1 MLRTVGTG
9 GPCAPSGVLRPRK
22 SPGTSRWMYPVPAPP
37 GAANTVQTGRG
48 TCAPCPCLR
57 GGAPSTAYC
66 AHARPTAQHT
76 PRAPQANNL
85 APVRGV
91 GACSIQYS
99 SLSTGSPS
107 HRFLGQPLLILQVT
121 TLPAAHLALFLLLC
135 LPARFLDPF
144 RLSTLDS
151 RLFLF
156 SKTQI
161 QIRQTK
167 SPARRLSASR
177 STETCNLQSIAQ
189 PNRSLASPLSANLP
203 SHQKRIAGSSVE
215 LRTTDEEI
223 RPLHHT
229 HHAIYVALSSP
240 QPQTTFFPRHFPRR

>member
-144 RLSTLDS
+144 DSRLLTLDS
-151 RLFLF
+151 SFFPKRRFRF
-156 SKTQI
+156 
-161 QIRQTK
+161 
-167 SPARRLSASR
+167 ARRNLPPAASVPVAR
-177 STETCNLQSIAQ
+177 PKLATCNPS
-189 PNRSLASPLSANLP
+189 PNPTGA
-203 SHQKRIAGSSVE
+203 
-215 LRTTDEEI
+215 
-223 RPLHHT
+223 
-229 HHAIYVALSSP
+229 
-240 QPQTTFFPRHFPRR
+240 